1 MCGIAGEIRL
11 DGGIPDVAAV
21 ARITEAMHRRGPDGT
36 GVHAAG
42 PDRAR
47 PPPSQDHRPLRARR
61 PAHGRRRAGPGR
73 RVQRLHLQLPRAAR
87 RAGGGGLPLL
97 LHLRHGGAAQGVPP
111 LGRARAWSAS
121 SACSRSPSP
130 SATPACSPSAATG
143 WASSRSTSPRPPS
156 GIRFASALPALLDG
170 GGVDTS
176 IDPVALHHYMT
187 FHSVVPAPRT
197 ILAGVRKL
205 PPATVRTIRP
215 DGTGEEHVYWRPE
228 HVRRA
233 QHEGMSARDWRD
245 AVLESLRVAVRRR
258 MVADVP
264 VGVLLSGGL
273 DSSLVVALLA
283 DEGQVGLKTFS
294 VGLPRHGGRERRRVR
309 VLRPH
314 RQALRHRPPA
324 DPRRP
329 RPDAARRRRRHH
341 RDERADGQPRLR
353 GLLPA
358 LRGGREVGQ
367 GRAVRA
373 GRRRGVRGLQLV
385 PAAGRGAP
393 LARRARVRAR
403 VHRPSP
409 RRPGGH
415 PRTRVAARRRP
426 EPRVRRRAL
435 RPRGRRPRRSTQ
447 RCGSTRRS
455 CWWTTRSS
463 GSTT

>member
-1 MCGIAGEIRL
+1 
-11 DGGIPDVAAV
+11 
-21 ARITEAMHRRGPDGT
+21 
-36 GVHAAG
+36 
-42 PDRAR
+42 
-47 PPPSQDHRPLRARR
+47 
-61 PAHGRRRAGPGR
+61 
-73 RVQRLHLQLPRAAR
+73 
-87 RAGGGGLPLL
+87 
-97 LHLRHGGAAQGVPP
+97 
-111 LGRARAWSAS
+111 
-121 SACSRSPSP
+121 
-130 SATPACSPSAATG
+130 
-143 WASSRSTSPRPPS
+143 
-156 GIRFASALPALLDG
+156 
-170 GGVDTS
+170 
-176 IDPVALHHYMT
+176 
-187 FHSVVPAPRT
+187 
-197 ILAGVRKL
+197 
-205 PPATVRTIRP
+205 
-215 DGTGEEHVYWRPE
+215 
-228 HVRRA
+228 
-233 QHEGMSARDWRD
+233 MSARDWRD

-294 VGLPRHGGRERRRVR
+294 VGLPRRGGRERRRVR

-314 RQALRHRPPA
+314 RRALRHRPPA

-393 LARRARVRAR
+393 LARRDGYARVFTDRPHDDMAGILEPEWLLADDPSRAF
-403 VHRPSP
+403 
-409 RRPGGH
+409 
-415 PRTRVAARRRP
+415 VAEHFARD
-426 EPRVRRRAL
+426 
-435 RPRGRRPRRSTQ
+435 GRRPRRSTQ
-447 RCGSTRRS
+447 RCASTRRS
-455 CWWTTRSS
+455 CWSTTRSS